1 MWKAGRA
8 TVAIVLGAAMNSTSS
23 DAPDSPV
30 PPEQTPAT
38 DNDVARRRKRRRN
51 IALRIVIGLLGAI
64 FAIWLILFITKGRFL
79 KEPVESIASSL
90 TERDVAVEGDFQL
103 YFAPF
108 RIKFLAEG
116 LTVSNPKWATRPHL
130 FTAKRIDTR
139 IAPLALLFGNWR
151 LYWLD
156 LTDGAVDLE
165 WNEKRTANTWT
176 FDSKGDAKPLELPTI
191 DRATLRDT
199 SVRYRDPVLQ
209 LLADLDFATV
219 VSSDAKIGE
228 AVRFTGDGRLRETPF
243 TLQGALLTPNATVQ
257 RGQNKLKLQA
267 RAANNIIDI
276 SGTLP
281 SLADIEGVP
290 LATRARGRNAAELLG
305 IIGVVIPRT
314 RTYRLNA
321 TLVKQDRLYRFNAL
335 KGTFGASDIA
345 GQFAVDMS
353 GARVHVDA
361 TLATKTLDIIDVSPF
376 IGYNPDVVAARGVQA
391 AAAAT
396 GAAPARLLPNASLRA
411 EGLRAFDA
419 DVRYTATR
427 LRSDSIPISDI
438 SVVVDLDDG
447 LLKLS
452 PLRLTMARGK
462 LASDIAIDWRRRP
475 AVTRYD
481 IRLAATPMAQLL
493 NGFGVAEAG
502 TNGTVKGRIQLTGTG
517 DALHESLA
525 SASGRIAFVIPKGTF
540 STRNVQLSELDFGT
554 FVQKM
559 FENKLKEPVQINCG
573 LIAFTVRGG
582 SAAADPIL
590 IDTRKNVIAGRG
602 GFSFATEQMDLAFR
616 ADGKKFS
623 LVSAQSPVGIGGYFS
638 QPRLNVISPELLGRA
653 GAGLGLAVLAAPPAA
668 LLAFVDVGDAK
679 SAACGPVLQ
688 GATAAGQR
696 TTKGKARD
704 DVGNGKKATS
714 GQKGEKKFLGIF

>member
-1 MWKAGRA
+1 MNSISHDAPTSPLPPDEPASENAPRTERRRRWLRIAVRIG
-8 TVAIVLGAAMNSTSS
+8 IGVLGAL
-23 DAPDSPV
+23 V
-30 PPEQTPAT
+30 
-38 DNDVARRRKRRRN
+38 
-51 IALRIVIGLLGAI
+51 
-64 FAIWLILFITKGRFL
+64 AIWLILFITKGRFL
-79 KEPVESIASSL
+79 KHPVESIASSL
-90 TERDVAVEGDFQL
+90 TEREVAVKGDFQL

-108 RIKFLAEG
+108 KIKFLAEG
-116 LTVSNPKWATRPHL
+116 LTVSNPQWATRPYL
-130 FTAKRIDTR
+130 FTARRIDTR

-165 WNEKRTANTWT
+165 WNARRSANTWT
-176 FDSKGDAKPLELPTI
+176 FDSKGDAEPLELPTI

-209 LLADLDFATV
+209 LLADLDFASV
-219 VSSDAKIGE
+219 RSSGAKIGE
-228 AVRFTGDGRLRETPF
+228 AVRFTGRGRLRETPF
-243 TLQGALLTPNATVQ
+243 TLTGALLTPDATVR
-257 RGQNKLKLQA
+257 RGRNKLELQA

-314 RTYRLNA
+314 RAYTLTA
-321 TLVKQDRLYRFNAL
+321 TLVKQDRLYRFDAL
-335 KGTFGASDIA
+335 QGRFGASDIT
-345 GQFAVDMS
+345 GRFAVDMS
-353 GARVHVDA
+353 GPRVHVDA
-361 TLATKTLDIIDVSPF
+361 TLATRTLDIIDVSPF
-376 IGYNPDVVAARGVQA
+376 IGYNPDLVAARGVQA

-396 GAAPARLLPNASLRA
+396 GAAPARLLPDASLRA

-419 DVRYTATR
+419 DVRYTAAR
-427 LRSDSIPISDI
+427 LRSDSIPLSDL
-438 SVVVDLDDG
+438 SVTVDLDDG
-447 LLKLS
+447 LLELS
-452 PLRLTMARGK
+452 PLTLTMARGK
-462 LASDIAIDWRRRP
+462 LVSDIAIDWRRRP

-481 IRLAATPMAQLL
+481 IRLAPTPMAQLL
-493 NGFGVAEAG
+493 KGFGVAEAG

-517 DALHESLA
+517 DALHDSLA
-525 SASGRIAFVIPKGTF
+525 SSSGRIAFVIPRGTF
-540 STRNVQLSELDFGT
+540 TTRNVQLSELDFGT
-554 FVQKM
+554 FIQKM

-573 LIAFTVRGG
+573 LVAFTVRRGA
-582 SAAADPIL
+582 AAADPIL

-602 GFSFATEQMDLAFR
+602 GFSFGTEQMDLGFR

-696 TTKGKARD
+696 TTKGKPRD
-704 DVGNGKKATS
+704 DVGNGKASTAGGKD
-714 GQKGEKKFLGIF
+714 KKKFLGIF

>member
-1 MWKAGRA
+1 MNPISHDAPESPPLPDESADEDAPRA
-8 TVAIVLGAAMNSTSS
+8 DRRRRRLHVAVKVALGVLG
-23 DAPDSPV
+23 
-30 PPEQTPAT
+30 
-38 DNDVARRRKRRRN
+38 
-51 IALRIVIGLLGAI
+51 IL

-79 KEPVESIASSL
+79 KHPVENIASSL
-90 TERDVAVEGDFQL
+90 TEREVAVKGDFQL

-108 RIKFLAEG
+108 KIKFLAEG

-130 FTAKRIDTR
+130 FIARRIDTR

-165 WNEKRTANTWT
+165 WNARRTANTWT
-176 FDSKGDAKPLELPTI
+176 FDSDGNAEPLELPTI

-209 LLADLDFATV
+209 LLADLDFASV
-219 VSSDAKIGE
+219 RSSGAKIGE
-228 AVRFTGDGRLRETPF
+228 AVRFTGKGRLRETPF
-243 TLQGALLTPNATVQ
+243 TLAGALLTPDATVR
-257 RGQNKLKLQA
+257 RGRNKLELQA

-290 LATRARGRNAAELLG
+290 LSTRARGRNAAELLG

-314 RTYRLNA
+314 RAYRLTA
-321 TLVKQDRLYRFNAL
+321 TLVKQDRLYRFDAL
-335 KGTFGASDIA
+335 NGRFGASDIA
-345 GQFAVDMS
+345 GRFTVNMS
-353 GARVHVDA
+353 GPRVHVDA

-396 GAAPARLLPNASLRA
+396 GAAPARLLPDASLRA

-419 DVRYTATR
+419 DVRYTAAR
-427 LRSDSIPISDI
+427 LRSDSIPLSDL
-438 SVVVDLDDG
+438 SVTVDLDDG
-447 LLKLS
+447 LLELS
-452 PLRLTMARGK
+452 PLELTMARGK
-462 LASDIAIDWRRRP
+462 LISDIAIDWRRRP

-481 IRLAATPMAQLL
+481 IRLASTPMAQLL
-493 NGFGVAEAG
+493 KGFGVAEAG
-502 TNGTVKGRIQLTGTG
+502 TSGTVRGRIQLTGTG
-517 DALHESLA
+517 DALHDSLA
-525 SASGRIAFVIPKGTF
+525 SSSGRIAFVIPRGTF
-540 STRNVQLSELDFGT
+540 TTRNVQLSELDFGT
-554 FVQKM
+554 FIQKM

-573 LIAFTVRGG
+573 LVAFTVRRGV
-582 SAAADPIL
+582 AAADPIL

-602 GFSFATEQMDLAFR
+602 GFSFGTEQMDLGFR

-638 QPRLNVISPELLGRA
+638 QPSLNVISPELLGRA

-668 LLAFVDVGDAK
+668 LLAFIDIGDAK

-688 GATAAGQR
+688 GATASGQR
-696 TTKGKARD
+696 TTKGKPRD
-704 DVGNGKKATS
+704 DVGNGKAPTDGGKD
-714 GQKGEKKFLGIF
+714 KKKFLGIF

>member
-1 MWKAGRA
+1 
-8 TVAIVLGAAMNSTSS
+8 MNSISR
-23 DAPDSPV
+23 DAPDSPL
-30 PPEQTPAT
+30 PPDPPAAP
-38 DNDVARRRKRRRN
+38 DPARSDRRRRTIRMAAR
-51 IALRIVIGLLGAI
+51 IAIGLLGLL

-79 KEPVESIASSL
+79 KHPVENIASSL
-90 TERDVAVEGDFQL
+90 TEREVTVKGDFQL

-130 FTAKRIDTR
+130 FTARRIDTR

-151 LYWLD
+151 LYRLD

-165 WNEKRTANTWT
+165 WNAKRTANTWT
-176 FDSKGDAKPLELPTI
+176 FNSEGDAKPLELPTI
-191 DRATLRDT
+191 DRASLRDT
-199 SVRYRDPVLQ
+199 RVRYRDPVLQ
-209 LLADLDFATV
+209 LLTDLDFASV
-219 VSSDAKIGE
+219 VSKDAKIGE
-228 AVRFTGDGRLRETPF
+228 AVRFTGKGRLRATPF
-243 TLQGALLTPNATVQ
+243 TLQGALLTPDATVQ
-257 RGQNKLKLQA
+257 RGQNKLELRA
-267 RAANNIIDI
+267 RAGNDLIDI

-314 RTYRLNA
+314 RAYRLTA
-321 TLVKQDRLYRFNAL
+321 TLVKQDREYRFTGL

-345 GQFAVDMS
+345 GRFTVDMA
-353 GARVHVDA
+353 GERVHMDA
-361 TLATKTLDIIDVSPF
+361 DLATRTLDIIDVSPF

-391 AAAAT
+391 AASET
-396 GAAPARLLPNASLRA
+396 GAAPARLLPDASLRA

-419 DVRYTATR
+419 DVRYTAAR
-427 LRSDSIPISDI
+427 LRSDSIPLSDL
-438 SVVVDLDDG
+438 SVIVDLDDG

-452 PLRLTMARGK
+452 PLTLTMARGK
-462 LASDIAIDWRRRP
+462 LVSDIAIDWRRRP

-481 IRLAATPMAQLL
+481 IRLASTPMAQLL
-493 NGFGVAEAG
+493 KGFGVAEAG

-517 DALHESLA
+517 DALHDSLA
-525 SASGRIAFVIPKGTF
+525 SSSGRIAFVIPQGTF
-540 STRNVQLSELDFGT
+540 TTRNIQLSELDIGT

-559 FENKLKEPVQINCG
+559 FEAKLKDPVQINCG
-573 LIAFTVRGG
+573 LVAFTVRGG
-582 SAAADPIL
+582 KAAADPIL

-602 GFSFATEQMDLAFR
+602 GFSFGTEQMDLAFR

-638 QPRLNVISPELLGRA
+638 EPKLSVISPELLGRA

-696 TTKGKARD
+696 TTKGKPRD
-704 DVGNGKKATS
+704 DVGNGKASTAGGKD
-714 GQKGEKKFLGIF
+714 KKKFLGIF

>member
-1 MWKAGRA
+1 MNSISHDAPTSPLPPDEPASENAPRTERRRRWLRIAVRIG
-8 TVAIVLGAAMNSTSS
+8 IGVLGA
-23 DAPDSPV
+23 
-30 PPEQTPAT
+30 
-38 DNDVARRRKRRRN
+38 
-51 IALRIVIGLLGAI
+51 LL
-64 FAIWLILFITKGRFL
+64 AIWLILFITKGRFL
-79 KEPVESIASSL
+79 KHPVESIASSL
-90 TERDVAVEGDFQL
+90 TEREVAVKGDFQL

-108 RIKFLAEG
+108 KIKFLAEG
-116 LTVSNPKWATRPHL
+116 LTVSNPQWATRPYL
-130 FTAKRIDTR
+130 FTAKRIETR

-165 WNEKRTANTWT
+165 WNARRTANTWT
-176 FDSKGDAKPLELPTI
+176 FDSKGDAEPLELPTI

-209 LLADLDFATV
+209 LLADLDFASIR
-219 VSSDAKIGE
+219 SSGAKIGE
-228 AVRFTGDGRLRETPF
+228 AVRFTGKGRLRETPF
-243 TLQGALLTPNATVQ
+243 TLTGALLTPDAKVR
-257 RGQNKLKLQA
+257 RGRNKLELQA

-314 RTYRLNA
+314 RAYTLTA
-321 TLVKQDRLYRFNAL
+321 TLVKQDRLYRFDAL
-335 KGTFGASDIA
+335 KGRFGASDIT
-345 GQFAVDMS
+345 GRFAVDMS
-353 GARVHVDA
+353 GPRVHVDA
-361 TLATKTLDIIDVSPF
+361 TLATRTLDIIDVSPF
-376 IGYNPDVVAARGVQA
+376 IGYNPDLVAARGVQA

-396 GAAPARLLPNASLRA
+396 GAAPARLLPDASLRA

-419 DVRYTATR
+419 DVRYTAAR
-427 LRSDSIPISDI
+427 LRSDSIPLSDL
-438 SVVVDLDDG
+438 SVTVDLDDG
-447 LLKLS
+447 LLELS
-452 PLRLTMARGK
+452 PLELTMARGK
-462 LASDIAIDWRRRP
+462 LISDIAIDWRRRP

-481 IRLAATPMAQLL
+481 IRLAPTPMAQLL
-493 NGFGVAEAG
+493 KGFGVAEAG

-517 DALHESLA
+517 DALHDSLA
-525 SASGRIAFVIPKGTF
+525 SSSGRIAFVIPRGTF
-540 STRNVQLSELDFGT
+540 TTRNVQLSELDFGT
-554 FVQKM
+554 FIQKM

-573 LIAFTVRGG
+573 LVAFTVRRGA
-582 SAAADPIL
+582 AAADPIL

-602 GFSFATEQMDLAFR
+602 GFSFGTEQMDLGFR

-696 TTKGKARD
+696 TTKGKPRD
-704 DVGNGKKATS
+704 DVGNGKASTS
-714 GQKGEKKFLGIF
+714 GGKNDKKFLGIF

>member
-1 MWKAGRA
+1 
-8 TVAIVLGAAMNSTSS
+8 MNSISH
-23 DAPDSPV
+23 DAPDSPL
-30 PPEQTPAT
+30 PPDPPAAP
-38 DNDVARRRKRRRN
+38 DPARSDRRRRTIR
-51 IALRIVIGLLGAI
+51 IAARVAIGLLGLL

-79 KEPVESIASSL
+79 KHPVENIASSL
-90 TERDVAVEGDFQL
+90 TEREVAVKGDFQL

-130 FTAKRIDTR
+130 FTARRIDTR
-139 IAPLALLFGNWR
+139 IAPLPLLLGNWR
-151 LYWLD
+151 LYQLD
-156 LTDGAVDLE
+156 LTEGAVDLE
-165 WNEKRTANTWT
+165 WNARRTANTWT
-176 FDSKGDAKPLELPTI
+176 FDSDGEAEPLELPTI

-199 SVRYRDPVLQ
+199 RVRYRDPVLQ
-209 LLADLDFATV
+209 LLADLDFASV
-219 VSSDAKIGE
+219 KSSGAKIGE
-228 AVRFTGDGRLRETPF
+228 AVRFTGKGRLRATPF
-243 TLQGALLTPNATVQ
+243 TLQGALLTPDATVR
-257 RGQNKLKLQA
+257 RGQNKLELQA
-267 RAANNIIDI
+267 RAGNDRIDI

-290 LATRARGRNAAELLG
+290 LATRARGRDAAELLG

-314 RTYRLNA
+314 RAYRLTA
-321 TLVKQDRLYRFNAL
+321 TLVKQDREYRFTGL
-335 KGTFGASDIA
+335 KGAFGASDIA
-345 GQFAVDMS
+345 GRFTVDMA
-353 GARVHVDA
+353 GERVHMDA
-361 TLATKTLDIIDVSPF
+361 DLATRTLDIIDVSPF

-391 AAAAT
+391 AAAET
-396 GAAPARLLPNASLRA
+396 GAAPARLLPDASLRA

-419 DVRYTATR
+419 DVRYTAAR
-427 LRSDSIPISDI
+427 LRSDSIPLSDL
-438 SVVVDLDDG
+438 SVIVDLDDG

-452 PLRLTMARGK
+452 PLTLTMARGK
-462 LASDIAIDWRRRP
+462 LISDIAIDWRRRP

-481 IRLAATPMAQLL
+481 IRLASTPMAQLL
-493 NGFGVAEAG
+493 KGFGVAEAG

-517 DALHESLA
+517 DALHDSLA
-525 SASGRIAFVIPKGTF
+525 SSSGRIAFVIPQGTF
-540 STRNVQLSELDFGT
+540 TTRNIQLSELDFGT

-559 FENKLKEPVQINCG
+559 FEDKLKDPVQINCG
-573 LIAFTVRGG
+573 LVAFTVRGG
-582 SAAADPIL
+582 KAAADPIL

-602 GFSFATEQMDLAFR
+602 GFSFGTEQMDLAFR

-638 QPRLNVISPELLGRA
+638 EPKLNVISPELLGRA

-696 TTKGKARD
+696 TTKGKPRD
-704 DVGNGKKATS
+704 DVGNGRSSTTGGKNK
-714 GQKGEKKFLGIF
+714 KKFLGIF